1 MGDLVWVETEV
12 SPKSDNKMA
21 LRLLSLQFRFFL
33 DIVTVSV
40 LAEFLHF
47 TPASKQPH
55 LAGLRKSVFWGW
67 FG

>member
-1 MGDLVWVETEV
+1 MGDLVWVSV
-12 SPKSDNKMA
+12 SSKSDNKMA

-47 TPASKQPH
+47 TPAGKQPH
-55 LAGLRKSVFWGW
+55 LGWLRKSVFWGW